1 MRDRLE
7 TLARRFARLTTRAV
21 VARPVLWRV
30 FRFPL
35 RKQFDAMASSWE
47 GRRGPEALVPLG
59 AALERLERPPARVLD
74 LGTGTGKG
82 ARVVAKLFPDAE
94 VVGVDLSGPMIEE
107 ARRLLPS
114 ELAGRVRFEVADG
127 AALPFPDDS
136 FDLVLLL
143 NAIPFFDELGRV
155 STRDGA
161 AVFASSMGAETP
173 IYVPPETLRERLS
186 PLGFVEF
193 EDVDAGEG
201 TALIA
206 RRGKTD

>member
-1 MRDRLE
+1 RGCVRAVLRHRRADVRRRPGRRHHPLRGLVPERRARHQRRERGRDVRRATGPAAPDLTTAMRDRLG

-21 VARPVLWRV
+21 FARPVLWRV

-107 ARRLLPS
+107 ARRL
-114 ELAGRVRFEVADG
+114 
-127 AALPFPDDS
+127 
-136 FDLVLLL
+136 
-143 NAIPFFDELGRV
+143 
-155 STRDGA
+155 
-161 AVFASSMGAETP
+161 
-173 IYVPPETLRERLS
+173 
-186 PLGFVEF
+186 
-193 EDVDAGEG
+193 
-201 TALIA
+201 
-206 RRGKTD
+206 